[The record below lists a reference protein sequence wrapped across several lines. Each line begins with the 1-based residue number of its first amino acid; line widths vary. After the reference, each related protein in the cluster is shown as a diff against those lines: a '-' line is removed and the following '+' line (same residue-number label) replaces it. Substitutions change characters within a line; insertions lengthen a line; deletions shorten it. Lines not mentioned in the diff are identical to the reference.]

1 MMKKVYQFKKI
12 LILSIAVC
20 ICQGLFAQSKNL
32 YSAAFHYIKGIN
44 TSKELFTVDTTVN
57 FPLYGYRNEL
67 GVYWHKSRQA
77 TDNLVDSIDW
87 DNENNLNSQL
97 DFLKEFRAK
106 GEKPVRL
113 IYFSKVSMGNILV
126 AEIMPK
132 KAGVNLSHDDQS
144 LYNEC
149 VQYLFVFDESG
160 KIKRVFVHG
169 RVRYN

>member
-1 MMKKVYQFKKI
+1 
-12 LILSIAVC
+12 
-20 ICQGLFAQSKNL
+20 
-32 YSAAFHYIKGIN
+32 
-44 TSKELFTVDTTVN
+44 
-57 FPLYGYRNEL
+57 
-67 GVYWHKSRQA
+67 
-77 TDNLVDSIDW
+77 
-87 DNENNLNSQL
+87 L